1 MKFFLLKKFSEFLNT
16 QTSFNLK
23 RLNQAQFLLETFCQ
37 DAKKYAFV
45 LDFNVPYI
53 GLSQK
58 PLESVLKNTLAL
70 DSCLNKFTK
79 NAKILQ
85 ANMIDNDRILE
96 IKGFKNLAYKSE
108 NFILR
113 LELIPKKA
121 NLIILDKEKCVI
133 EALRFNDRVA
143 KNDILGTLPPNTY
156 AHKEECLDFKGLLEI
171 LEKDFLFYQHKEL
184 ERKKNQIIKRLNT
197 QKERLSE
204 KLEKLE
210 KPKKLQLEA
219 KELQTQASLLLTY
232 QHLINKHQNS
242 VTLKDFENKECVI
255 EIDNSMPLNA
265 FINKKFTL
273 SKKKKQKSQ
282 FLYLEEENLKEKI
295 AFKEHQINY
304 VKEASEGSV
313 LDMFMPVKN
322 PKIKRPMSGYEV
334 LYYKDFKIGL
344 GKNQKENVKLLQ
356 DARANDLWMHI
367 RDIPSSHL
375 IVFCQKNTPKDEII
389 LELAKMLIKMQKDVF
404 SSYEI
409 DYTQRKFVKMIKGA
423 NVIYSKYRTI
433 TLKDT

>member
-16 QTSFNLK
+16 QTSFTLK
-23 RLNQAQFLLETFCQ
+23 RLSASCFLLETFS
-37 DAKKYAFV
+37 KEKYAFV
-45 LDFNVPYI
+45 LDFSVPYI

-70 DSCLNKFTK
+70 DSCLNKFAK
-79 NAKILQ
+79 NAKILE
-85 ANMIDNDRILE
+85 ANIIDNDRILE
-96 IKGFKNLAYKSE
+96 IKGSKDLAYKSE
-108 NFILR
+108 SFIVR
-113 LELIPKKA
+113 LELIPKRA
-121 NLIILDKEKCVI
+121 NLIILDKEKYVI

-143 KNDILGTLPPNTY
+143 KNDILGALPPNTY
-156 AHKEECLDFKGLLEI
+156 AHKEECLDFKGLLGI
-171 LEKDFLFYQHKEL
+171 LEKDFLLYQHKEL
-184 ERKKNQIIKRLNT
+184 EHKKNQIIKRLNT

-210 KPKKLQLEA
+210 KPQKLQLEA

-304 VKEASEGSV
+304 VKQALKESV
-313 LDMFMPVKN
+313 LEMFMPMKN
-322 PKIKRPMSGYEV
+322 AKIKRPMSGYEV

-344 GKNQKENVKLLQ
+344 GKNQKENIKLLQ

-409 DYTQRKFVKMIKGA
+409 DYTQRKFVKIIKGA

-433 TLKDT
+433 SLKDT